1 LWIPFNLMNDAV
13 SAARR
18 KANAIKWVTIRVS
31 TEGTIVTMQ
40 ISDDGRIAG
49 LRPIRFV
56 RNAIA
61 AGALASTQ
69 LRSCHRR

>member
-1 LWIPFNLMNDAV
+1 MNDAV

-49 LRPIRFV
+49 LRPVCTKNLV
-56 RNAIA
+56 RIDLATESRNVGRDGRA
-61 AGALASTQ
+61 AVLPY
-69 LRSCHRR
+69 